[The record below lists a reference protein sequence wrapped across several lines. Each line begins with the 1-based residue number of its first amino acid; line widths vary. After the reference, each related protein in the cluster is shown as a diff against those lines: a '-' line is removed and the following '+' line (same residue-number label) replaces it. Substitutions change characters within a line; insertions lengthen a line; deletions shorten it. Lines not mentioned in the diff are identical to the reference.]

1 MNGVKKV
8 CNVLGIIVAWLLS
21 IALVILLVVSPIIF
35 SALSLLDAETLTKA
49 FANSITQEVPSPS
62 AEKAPHDEGVQLI
75 QLSNVSQE
83 AAPDNDLAGMIDI
96 SQFGDLSGLLGDDIS
111 QDTLNEILA
120 SDVAKEII
128 QAYTDDIANVFVGD
142 GGELQFDGE
151 KLKKIIN
158 DNIDEVVDILQ
169 KAVPKLKDTD
179 KATLKEDIRKIIDEN
194 ADEIMQSLPKPE
206 DIKQQIV
213 ETSPELEAALEI
225 LAQKDTIKLTII
237 GVIVALSVL
246 IFLCRLCGFRGLR
259 WLATDL
265 FVAGGMGLFTCAGLS
280 LGASML
286 EGTMASEPM
295 ISGLVGTFLGTFTT
309 GMWIRVG
316 VLLLAAVVL
325 LVGYILINKLRTKKA
340 AAPEIAMPKESVA
353 QETAVPEE

>member
-1 MNGVKKV
+1 MNGVKKA

-49 FANSITQEVPSPS
+49 FSNSITQGIPSPS
-62 AEKAPHDEGVQLI
+62 AEESPHDEGVQLI

-83 AAPDNDLAGMIDI
+83 AAPNNDLAGIIDI
-96 SQFGDLSGLLGDDIS
+96 SQFGDLGGLLGDNID
-111 QDTLNEILA
+111 QETLNEILS

-128 QAYTDDIANVFVGD
+128 EAYTDDIANAFVGD
-142 GGELQFDGE
+142 GSELQFDGE
-151 KLKKIIN
+151 KLKEIIN
-158 DNIDEVVDILQ
+158 DNMDEVVDILQ
-169 KAVPKLKDTD
+169 KVVPELKDID
-179 KATLKEDIRKIIDEN
+179 KATLKEDISKAIDKN
-194 ADEIMQSLPKPE
+194 ADEIMQALPKPE
-206 DIKQQIV
+206 DIKQQIA

-246 IFLCRLCGFRGLR
+246 IFLCRACGFRGLR

-265 FVAGGMGLFTCAGLS
+265 FVAGGMDLFTCAGLS
-280 LGASML
+280 MGASVL
-286 EGTMASEPM
+286 EGAMASEPM
-295 ISGLVGTFLGTFTT
+295 ISGLIGTFLGAFTT

-316 VLLLAAVVL
+316 VMLLAAVVL
-325 LVGYILINKLRTKKA
+325 LVGYILIKKLRMKKA
-340 AAPEIAMPKESVA
+340 AAQEIAAEELPA
-353 QETAVPEE
+353 QE